1 MNKYLIAGLG
11 NIGNEYAGTRHN
23 IGFDVVDTFA
33 DKHEGLFVQE
43 RLGAVARL
51 RLKGKQVILLKPST
65 YMNLSGKAVNY
76 WLGKESIPL
85 ENLLIIVDEVALPLN
100 KIRIRSGGS
109 AAGHNGLK
117 SIEESLA
124 TTNYP
129 RLRFGIGDTYPK
141 GMQVEY
147 VLGRWTSAEQ
157 SIVKFK
163 LVKTVEAVETFIL
176 AGISTAMNQFNN
188 LVFSL

>member
-43 RLGAVARL
+43 RLGAVAKL

-85 ENLLIIVDEVALPLN
+85 ENLLIIVDEVALPLS
-100 KIRIRSGGS
+100 KIRIRPGGS

-129 RLRFGIGDTYPK
+129 RLRFGVGDTYPK

>member
-11 NIGNEYAGTRHN
+11 NIGNEYVGTRHN
-23 IGFDVVDTFA
+23 IGFDVVDAFA

-43 RLGAVARL
+43 RLGDVAKV

-76 WLGKESIPL
+76 WLGKESIAL
-85 ENLLIIVDEVALPLN
+85 ENLLIVVDEVALPLN
-100 KIRIRSGGS
+100 KIRIRPGGS

-129 RLRFGIGDTYPK
+129 RLRFGIGDTYPR

-147 VLGRWTSAEQ
+147 VLGRWTSDEQ